1 MKYESKKIASY
12 KNEDV
17 FSVSLI
23 NDNNFKINFYNFGGH
38 IHQINIP
45 YHNNIDKNG

>member
-12 KNEDV
+12 KNEDI

-23 NDNNFKINFYNFGGH
+23 NDNNFRINFFR
-38 IHQINIP
+38 I
-45 YHNNIDKNG
+45 